1 MDAADLS
8 PRAAAQAEVADAHRH
23 LVTMLGPAECFRE
36 GQLEAI
42 TAARQPNARVLV
54 VQRTGWGKS
63 LVYWIA
69 TRMSR
74 DAGAG
79 PTLIVSPLLSL
90 MRNQISM
97 ANRLHLGARTINSA
111 NRDEWQA
118 IEAELSANTV
128 DVLLI
133 SPERLGNQD
142 FVDRIL
148 PALGGIGMLV
158 IDEAHCIS
166 DWGHDFRPDYRRL
179 GAILA
184 RLPASIPVLATTATA
199 NDRVV
204 GDVAAQLGEG
214 VTIHRGTLA
223 RDSLD
228 LHVVALADQAE
239 RLAWLAENVPALPGS
254 GIIYCLTVAD
264 TLRVADWLRGR
275 GIEVR
280 PYNAAMTNEERI
292 AAEEALL
299 ANEVKALVATTALGM
314 GFDKPDLG
322 FVVHYQRPGS
332 AVAYYQQVGRAGRAV
347 THAEAILLTGRED
360 DEIAEYFIES
370 AFPSEANQRAVME
383 TLESQA
389 EMTLTRI
396 ERAVN
401 VRRSEIEKVLQL
413 AELDGGVARDGGRY
427 FRTLNPW
434 KPDIERATRVS
445 ALRRGELAQ
454 IQAYTAHD
462 GCLME
467 FLRTAL
473 DDPGSAPCGHCA
485 NDGADPVAHEVADS
499 VVVEATTFLRGD
511 YRPLEPRKMWPSG
524 AVAGF
529 SGAIRPERRPEN
541 GRALSMYGDAGWG
554 RLVRDGKYV
563 AEVFDPRLVQAAA
576 ELVTRWAPEPYLSWV
591 TAIPSASRP
600 TLVRDFAV
608 ALATRLSLPFQD
620 AFVASGGASQKTME
634 NSVQRFRNVHAKLTL
649 ATTKPDSGPVLLV
662 DDIADSGWTFTYAA
676 WLLRTAG
683 VDRVYP
689 LALAVASNRA
699 GA

>member
-1 MDAADLS
+1 
-8 PRAAAQAEVADAHRH
+8 
-23 LVTMLGPAECFRE
+23 MLGPAASFHD
-36 GQLEAI
+36 GQMEAI
-42 TAARQPNARVLV
+42 AAIRRPGARVLV

-69 TRMSR
+69 TRLSR

-90 MRNQISM
+90 MRNQIAM
-97 ANRLHLGARTINSA
+97 AGRLQLRAHTINSA
-111 NRDEWQA
+111 NQDEWKT
-118 IEAELSANTV
+118 IEEALSADAV

-133 SPERLGNQD
+133 SPERLRNQD
-142 FVDRIL
+142 FIDRVL
-148 PALGGIGMLV
+148 PALGAIGMFV

-179 GAILA
+179 GSILA

-204 GDVAAQLGEG
+204 SDVAAQLGSE
-214 VTIHRGTLA
+214 VVILRGSLA

-254 GIIYCLTVAD
+254 GIVYCLTVAD
-264 TLRVADWLRGR
+264 TVRVSNWLRSR
-275 GIEVR
+275 GVDAR
-280 PYNAAMTNEERI
+280 PYNAAMSNDERI

-370 AFPSEANQRAVME
+370 AFPSEANQRAVLAA
-383 TLESQA
+383 LESQA
-389 EMTLTRI
+389 EMTLSKI
-396 ERAVN
+396 ERLVN

-413 AELDGGVARDGGRY
+413 AELDGGVGRDGGRY

-434 KPDIERATRVS
+434 APDVERATRVS
-445 ALRRGELAQ
+445 ALRRAELAQ
-454 IQAYTAHD
+454 IQAYTTHD

-473 DDPGSAPCGHCA
+473 DDPGAAPCGHCA
-485 NDGADPVAHEVADS
+485 NDGAEAVAHGVSEA
-499 VVVEATTFLRGD
+499 VVLEATTYLRRD
-511 YRPLEPRKMWPSG
+511 FRPLEPRKLWPAG
-524 AVAGF
+524 AVSGF
-529 SGAIRPERRPEN
+529 SGPIRIDQRPEV

-563 AEVFDPRLVQAAA
+563 AGIFDSRLVEAAA
-576 ELVTRWAPEPYLSWV
+576 ELVARWGPDPFPSWV

-600 TLVRDFAV
+600 ALVHDFAV
-608 ALATRLSLPFQD
+608 ALAARLGLPFED
-620 AFVASGGASQKTME
+620 VFSAAGGASQKTME

-649 ATTKPDSGPVLLV
+649 VTPQPDPLPVLLI
-662 DDIADSGWTFTYAA
+662 DDIADSGWTFTYAG
-676 WLLRTAG
+676 WLLRTSG

-699 GA
+699 DA

>member
-1 MDAADLS
+1 MTGSSGAQQTAA
-8 PRAAAQAEVADAHRH
+8 EGH
-23 LVTMLGPAECFRE
+23 LATMLGPDERFRE

-42 TAARQPNARVLV
+42 TAVREPDARVLV

-97 ANRLHLGARTINSA
+97 AGRLKLRARTINSA

-118 IEAELSANTV
+118 IQEELAADAV

-148 PALGGIGMLV
+148 PALGAIGMLV

-184 RLPASIPVLATTATA
+184 RLPAGIPVLATTATA
-199 NDRVV
+199 NNRLVE
-204 GDVAAQLGEG
+204 DVAAQLGAG
-214 VTIHRGTLA
+214 VTILRGTLA

-228 LHVVALADQAE
+228 LHVVALSDQAE
-239 RLAWLAENVPALPGS
+239 RLAWLAENVPGLPGS

-264 TLRVADWLRGR
+264 TLRVTEWLRGR

-280 PYNAAMTNEERI
+280 AYNAAIPNEERI

-299 ANEVKALVATTALGM
+299 ANRIKALVATNALGM

-347 THAEAILLTGRED
+347 TRAEAILLTGRED
-360 DEIAEYFIES
+360 DEIAEYFIDS
-370 AFPSEANQRAVME
+370 AFPSEENQRAVMSI
-383 TLESQA
+383 LESQA
-389 EMTLTRI
+389 EITIARI
-396 ERAVN
+396 ERSVN

-413 AELDGGVARDGGRY
+413 GELDGGVGKDGGRY

-434 KPDIERATRVS
+434 QPDVERATRVS
-445 ALRRGELAQ
+445 ELRRAELAQ
-454 IQAYTAHD
+454 IRAYTAHD

-473 DDPGSAPCGHCA
+473 DDAGSAPCGHCA
-485 NDGADPVAHEVADS
+485 NDGADPVQASVANA

-511 YRPLEPRKMWPSG
+511 FRPLEPRKMWPSG
-524 AVAGF
+524 AVMGF
-529 SGAIRPERRPEN
+529 SGAIRPERRAEV

-563 AEVFDPRLVQAAA
+563 AEVFDPRLIEAAA
-576 ELVTRWAPEPYLSWV
+576 ELVRRWAPDPAPAWV

-600 TLVRDFAV
+600 NLVRDFAV
-608 ALATRLSLPFQD
+608 ALAARLELPVSDVF
-620 AFVASGGASQKTME
+620 AAAGGASQKTME
-634 NSVQRFRNVHAKLTL
+634 NSVQRFRNVHGKLAL
-649 ATTKPDSGPVLLV
+649 AASQPDHGPVLLV

-676 WLLRTAG
+676 WLLREAG
-683 VDRVYP
+683 VELVYP
-689 LALAVASNRA
+689 MALAVAANRGDA
-699 GA
+699 

>member
-1 MDAADLS
+1 VSLLPTEPPIDATE
-8 PRAAAQAEVADAHRH
+8 PGRH
-23 LVTMLGPAECFRE
+23 LASMLGPAASFHD

-42 TAARQPNARVLV
+42 AAIRRPGARVLV

-69 TRMSR
+69 TRLSR

-90 MRNQISM
+90 MRNQIAM
-97 ANRLHLGARTINSA
+97 AARLQLRARTINSA
-111 NRDEWQA
+111 NQDEWKT
-118 IEAELSANTV
+118 IEEALTADAV

-133 SPERLGNQD
+133 SPERLRNQD
-142 FVDRIL
+142 FIDRIL
-148 PALGGIGMLV
+148 PALGAIGMFV

-179 GAILA
+179 GSILA
-184 RLPASIPVLATTATA
+184 QLPASIPVLATTATA

-204 GDVAAQLGEG
+204 EDVAAQLGRE
-214 VTIHRGTLA
+214 VVILRGSLA

-239 RLAWLAENVPALPGS
+239 HLAWLAENVPSLPGS

-264 TLRVADWLRGR
+264 TVRVSNWLSGR
-275 GIEVR
+275 GVDAR
-280 PYNAAMTNEERI
+280 PYNAAMSNDERI

-322 FVVHYQRPGS
+322 FVVHYQRPTS

-370 AFPSEANQRAVME
+370 AFPSEANQRAVLE

-389 EMTLTRI
+389 EITLPKI
-396 ERAVN
+396 ERLVN

-413 AELDGGVARDGGRY
+413 AELDGGVGRDGGRY

-434 KPDIERATRVS
+434 APDVERADRVS
-445 ALRRGELAQ
+445 ALRRAELAQ
-454 IQAYTAHD
+454 IQAYTSHD

-473 DDPGSAPCGHCA
+473 DDPGAAPCGHCA
-485 NDGADPVAHEVADS
+485 NDGAEAVAH
-499 VVVEATTFLRGD
+499 VVSEAVVLEATTYLRRD
-511 YRPLEPRKMWPSG
+511 FRPLEPRKLWPPG
-524 AVAGF
+524 AVSGF
-529 SGAIRPERRPEN
+529 SGPIRIEQRPDV

-563 AEVFDPRLVQAAA
+563 AGTFDPRIVEAAA
-576 ELVTRWAPEPYLSWV
+576 ELLARWGPDPFPSWV

-600 TLVRDFAV
+600 ALVHDFAV
-608 ALATRLSLPFQD
+608 ALAGRLGLPFQD
-620 AFVASGGASQKTME
+620 VFSAAGGASQKTME

-649 ATTKPDSGPVLLV
+649 VTPQPEPLPVLLI
-662 DDIADSGWTFTYAA
+662 DDISDSGWTFTYAA

-689 LALAVASNRA
+689 LALAIASNRA
-699 GA
+699 DA

>member
-1 MDAADLS
+1 VTLL
-8 PRAAAQAEVADAHRH
+8 PAEATTDTEARRH
-23 LVTMLGPAECFRE
+23 LASMLGPAACFRE

-42 TAARQPNARVLV
+42 HAVRRPGARVLV

-69 TRMSR
+69 TRLAR

-79 PTLIVSPLLSL
+79 PTLLVSPLLSL
-90 MRNQISM
+90 MRNQIVM
-97 ANRLHLGARTINSA
+97 ADRLQLRARTINSA
-111 NRDEWQA
+111 NRDEWKS
-118 IEAELSANTV
+118 IEEDLAADAV

-133 SPERLGNQD
+133 SPERLRNQD
-142 FVDRIL
+142 FIERVL
-148 PALGGIGMLV
+148 PALGAIGMFV

-179 GAILA
+179 RPILA
-184 RLPASIPVLATTATA
+184 RLPAAIPVLATTATA

-204 GDVAAQLGEG
+204 ADVAAQLGSEV
-214 VTIHRGTLA
+214 VTLRGSLA

-228 LHVVALADQAE
+228 LHVVTLADQAE
-239 RLAWLAENVPALPGS
+239 RLAWLAENLPNLAGS
-254 GIIYCLTVAD
+254 GIVYCLTVAD
-264 TLRVADWLRGR
+264 TVRVSNWLRSR
-275 GIEVR
+275 GVDAR
-280 PYNAAMTNEERI
+280 PYNADMSNEDRI
-292 AAEEALL
+292 AAEDALL
-299 ANEVKALVATTALGM
+299 ANAIKALVATTALGM

-347 THAEAILLTGRED
+347 KHAAAILLTGRED

-370 AFPSEANQRAVME
+370 AFPSEANQRAVLAV
-383 TLESQA
+383 LESQA
-389 EMTLTRI
+389 EMTIPKI
-396 ERAVN
+396 ERLVN

-413 AELDGGVARDGGRY
+413 AELDGAVGRDRGRY

-434 KPDIERATRVS
+434 APDVERATRVS
-445 ALRRGELAQ
+445 ALRRAELGQ
-454 IQAYTAHD
+454 IAAYTAHA

-473 DDPGSAPCGHCA
+473 DDPGSVPCGHCA
-485 NDGADPVAHEVADS
+485 NDGADAVAHTVSEALVL
-499 VVVEATTFLRGD
+499 EATTYLRRD
-511 YRPLEPRKMWPSG
+511 FRPLEPRKRWPAG
-524 AVAGF
+524 AVPGF
-529 SGAIRPERRPEN
+529 AGAISIEERPEI

-554 RLVRDGKYV
+554 RLVREGKYAV
-563 AEVFDPRLVQAAA
+563 GAFDPRLVEAAV
-576 ELVTRWAPEPYLSWV
+576 ELVARWAPYPFPSWV
-591 TAIPSASRP
+591 AAIPSASRP

-608 ALATRLSLPFQD
+608 ALAARLRLPFRD
-620 AFVASGGASQKTME
+620 VFVGSGGASQKTME
-634 NSVQRFRNVHAKLTL
+634 NSAQRFRNVHSKLILT
-649 ATTKPDSGPVLLV
+649 ATELEQSPVLLV
-662 DDIADSGWTFTYAA
+662 DDIADSGWTFTYAG

-699 GA
+699 DA